1 MGIIIGDTGDNTLR
15 AGAGHNQLYG
25 QGGRDVFVVGHLAR
39 QARCQPGE
47 TQSGRDILHQGR

>member
-1 MGIIIGDTGDNTLR
+1 
-15 AGAGHNQLYG
+15 
-25 QGGRDVFVVGHLAR
+25 VVGHLAR